1 VDSHM
6 RGLSLHC
13 HNASSSRAGSIDF
26 SE

>member
-13 HNASSSRAGSIDF
+13 HNASSSRAGSIYF

>member
-13 HNASSSRAGSIDF
+13 HNASSPRAGSIDF